1 MKKIRFPWRSAA
13 YCGALACLILDSRC
27 ASQAAADALRQ
38 CAYTVIPSLFPMLVV
53 TNLMLPAIVRLRLP
67 KLSRLC
73 RIPQGSEGIF
83 LLGLVGG
90 FPVGAQCIA
99 QTPMERSDARRMLG
113 FCNNCGPA
121 FVFGMIGSFFSDP
134 MVPVIL
140 LLIQTFSALTIAMFW
155 SGTPGSAVPAHIPK
169 TTLPDGIHRAAAAVT
184 SICAWVIL
192 GNVVLSFVRRWLFP
206 FMPQWAALTLTGV
219 VELTNGCMQLSCI
232 PWEGLRFVAAE
243 GFMCFGGGCVLLQ
256 IQSMAEPAG
265 IPMHPCLAQKLC
277 QTMVGISLAC
287 VYLKTGFAGL
297 LCAAVTTFGV
307 KIAVE
312 KKSKLMY
319 NNSRKGGNTYA
330 VSQTN

>member
-1 MKKIRFPWRSAA
+1 MKKIRFPWRGAA
-13 YCGALACLILDSRC
+13 CCCGLLCLILDSRC
-27 ASQAAADALRQ
+27 AAQAAADALRQ
-38 CAYTVIPSLFPMLVV
+38 CAYTVIPSLFPMLVL
-53 TNLMLPAIVRLRLP
+53 TNVLLPAIVGLRLP
-67 KLSRLC
+67 MLSRLC

-99 QTPMERSDARRMLG
+99 QTPMDPSDARRMLG

-121 FVFGMIGSFFSDP
+121 FVFGVIGSFFSDP

-169 TTLPDGIHRAAAAVT
+169 TTLPAGVQRATAAVT
-184 SICAWVIL
+184 AICAWVIL
-192 GNVVLSFVRRWLFP
+192 GNVVLSFGQRWLFP
-206 FMPQWAALTLTGV
+206 FLPRWATLMLTGA
-219 VELTNGCMQLSCI
+219 VELTNGCMQLSNI

-256 IQSMAEPAG
+256 IRSMVEPAG
-265 IPMHPCLAQKLC
+265 IRMTPCLAQKVW
-277 QTMVGISLAC
+277 QAVIGAALAAA
-287 VYLKTGFAGL
+287 YLKTGAAGL
-297 LCAAVTTFGV
+297 LFAAIITAAV
-307 KIAVE
+307 KLAVE
-312 KKSKLMY
+312 KRAKLMY
-319 NNSRKGGNTYA
+319 NNSCKGGNTYA

>member
-1 MKKIRFPWRSAA
+1 
-13 YCGALACLILDSRC
+13 
-27 ASQAAADALRQ
+27 
-38 CAYTVIPSLFPMLVV
+38 MLVV

-121 FVFGMIGSFFSDP
+121 FVFGVIGSFFSDP
-134 MVPVIL
+134 MLPVIL
-140 LLIQTFSALTIAMFW
+140 LLIQAFSALTIAVFW

-192 GNVVLSFVRRWLFP
+192 GNVALSFVRRWFFP
-206 FMPQWAALTLTGV
+206 FMPQWAALALTGVVELTNGCMQLSCIPWEGLRFVAAEGFMCFGGGCVLLPQWAALALTGV

-277 QTMVGISLAC
+277 QAMVGISLAC

>member
-1 MKKIRFPWRSAA
+1 MPGGF
-13 YCGALACLILDSRC
+13 
-27 ASQAAADALRQ
+27 
-38 CAYTVIPSLFPMLVV
+38 
-53 TNLMLPAIVRLRLP
+53 PAIVRLRLP

-99 QTPMERSDARRMLG
+99 QTPMEHSDARRMLG

-121 FVFGMIGSFFSDP
+121 FVLGVIGSFFSDP

-140 LLIQTFSALTIAMFW
+140 LLIQAFSALTIAMFW

-192 GNVVLSFVRRWLFP
+192 GNVALSFVRRWFFP
-206 FMPQWAALTLTGV
+206 FMPQWAALALTGV

-232 PWEGLRFVAAE
+232 PWEGLRFVAEEGFMWPQWAALALTGVVELTNGCMQLSCIPWEGLRFVAEE

-277 QTMVGISLAC
+277 QTMVGVSLAC

-319 NNSRKGGNTYA
+319 NNSRRLRWAAMCGSHDIRRKNSSRKK
-330 VSQTN
+330 V